1 MLDSGTG
8 VPLVWFH
15 PGVRGLVWSV
25 VVNDQ
30 SVVVQVIIFGGESEE
45 NLWFSRNEEVRSH

>member
-1 MLDSGTG
+1 MWL
-8 VPLVWFH
+8 H